1 MLRISCS
8 DNFLCGEFPV
18 RRISCAENFLC
29 GEFPVRRISCAENF
43 PCFLC
48 GDFPVRT
55 ISCADFLLFII
66 YYLLLRYSVLS
77 GGANLS
83 GRL

>member
-1 MLRISCS
+1 ME
-8 DNFLCGEFPV
+8 NFLCGEFPV
-18 RRISCAENFLC
+18 RTISCAENFLC
-29 GEFPVRRISCAENF
+29 GE
-43 PCFLC
+43 
-48 GDFPVRT
+48 
-55 ISCADFLLFII
+55 FII

>member
-1 MLRISCS
+1 M
-8 DNFLCGEFPV
+8 
-18 RRISCAENFLC
+18 RRISCADNFL
-29 GEFPVRRISCAENF
+29 
-43 PCFLC
+43 CFLC

>member
-1 MLRISCS
+1 MEVVAVERELGS
-8 DNFLCGEFPV
+8 GQ
-18 RRISCAENFLC
+18 
-29 GEFPVRRISCAENF
+29 
-43 PCFLC
+43 
-48 GDFPVRT
+48 GDIMTRFF
-55 ISCADFLLFII
+55 IIYYLLFII